1 MRGGSLIGAETDG
14 PSGAGV
20 TPSGA
25 HVTPSDPIPPL
36 LLVGCG
42 RMGGALLDG
51 WVREGLAPSAIVD
64 PGGPP
69 VSAPHV
75 KATSLAGLPADF
87 SPATVVLAVKPQQA
101 GDVLVALGA
110 RFPDALFLSIM
121 AGRTIAGIE
130 LATGARAV
138 VRAMPNTPAAIGRGI
153 AGLYASP
160 AVPAPGRALA
170 ERLLRAVGDVVWLA
184 SEEEM
189 DAVTAVSGSG
199 PAYVFLLAE
208 LLEQAGTRA
217 GLSPAVARRLARAT
231 VSGAGALLAETDEDA
246 SRMREAVTSKAGT
259 TERALAVLMA
269 EGAWPH
275 LVDEAVSAAAA
286 RAREL
291 SR

>member
-1 MRGGSLIGAETDG
+1 MRGGSL
-14 PSGAGV
+14 SGADHH
-20 TPSGA
+20 A
-25 HVTPSDPIPPL
+25 SDSPIPPL
-36 LLVGCG
+36 LLIGCG

-51 WVREGLAPSAIVD
+51 WLRDGLSASVVVD
-64 PGGPP
+64 PGGAP
-69 VSAPHV
+69 VASPHLV
-75 KATSLAGLPADF
+75 AASLAAVPAGFRPDC
-87 SPATVVLAVKPQQA
+87 VVLAVKPQQA
-101 GDVLVALGA
+101 GEVLAEAGR
-110 RFPDALFLSIM
+110 RFPGALFLSIM

-130 LATGARAV
+130 LATGAAAV

-160 AVPAPGRALA
+160 AVGESHRALA
-170 ERLLRAVGDVVWLA
+170 ERLLAAVGEVVWLA
-184 SEEEM
+184 REEEM

-217 GLSPAVARRLARAT
+217 GLSDAVARRLARAT

-246 SRMREAVTSKAGT
+246 SSMREAVTSKAGT

-275 LVDEAVSAAAA
+275 LVGEAVTAAAA

-291 SR
+291 SQ

>member
-1 MRGGSLIGAETDG
+1 MGQTAPT
-14 PSGAGV
+14 
-20 TPSGA
+20 
-25 HVTPSDPIPPL
+25 DPIPPL

-51 WVREGLAPSAIVD
+51 WMREGLSQSAVVD
-64 PGGPP
+64 PGGAP
-69 VSAPHV
+69 VAAPHL
-75 KATSLAGLPADF
+75 KAASLAGLPPDF
-87 SPATVVLAVKPQQA
+87 IPATVVLAVKPQQA
-101 GDVLVALGA
+101 GDVLAALGA
-110 RFPDALFLSIM
+110 RFPDALFLSVM

-130 LATGARAV
+130 LATGARSV

-160 AVPAPGRALA
+160 AVGEPGRALA
-170 ERLLRAVGDVVWLA
+170 ERLLRAVGDVVWLEN
-184 SEEEM
+184 EEEM

-208 LLEQAGTRA
+208 LLEQAGRRA
-217 GLSPAVARRLARAT
+217 GLSAAVARRLARAT
-231 VSGAGALLAETDEDA
+231 VAGAGALLAETDEDA
-246 SRMREAVTSKAGT
+246 HKMREAVTSKAGT

-275 LVDEAVSAAAA
+275 LVDEAVRAAAV

-291 SR
+291 SQ

>member
-1 MRGGSLIGAETDG
+1 M
-14 PSGAGV
+14 
-20 TPSGA
+20 
-25 HVTPSDPIPPL
+25 
-36 LLVGCG
+36 
-42 RMGGALLDG
+42 
-51 WVREGLAPSAIVD
+51 VD
-64 PGGPP
+64 PGGAP
-69 VSAPHV
+69 VAFPHR
-75 KATSLAGLPADF
+75 KATSLAAVPADF
-87 SPATVVLAVKPQQA
+87 RPDCVVLAVKPQQA
-101 GDVLVALGA
+101 GEVLVEAGR
-110 RFPDALFLSIM
+110 RFPGALFLSIM

-130 LATGARAV
+130 LATGAAAV

-160 AVPAPGRALA
+160 AVGVNNRGLA
-170 ERLLRAVGDVVWLA
+170 ERLLRAVGEVVWLDT
-184 SEEEM
+184 EEEM

-217 GLSPAVARRLARAT
+217 GLSGAVARRLARAT

-246 SRMREAVTSKAGT
+246 SSMREAVTSKAGT

-275 LVDEAVSAAAA
+275 LIGEAVTAAAA

-291 SR
+291 SQ